1 MLKLLWRDEQI
12 TDSSYLSSE
21 MTDNNLRYTSDFT
34 MINKLSDVINV
45 MDDYPY
51 IIKL

>member
-21 MTDNNLRYTSDFT
+21 MTDNNLCYTSDFT